1 MKISI
6 IGFSG
11 SGKSTLAKNLSRHY
25 NIPVMHMDSI
35 NFKENWILR
44 DKAEFNDTVKKFIDD
59 NESWIIDGN
68 YKSTCPERH
77 EKADLL
83 IFLDYNRFF
92 CYRSAKKRYKIYKGK
107 TREDMASGCDEK
119 FDKEFRKWLL
129 FEGRTKSRRQR
140 LLQTAKNHSNSL
152 IFKNRKQ
159 LFNYLSELGLE
170 DLKWN

>member
-35 NFKENWILR
+35 RFLENWKQR
-44 DKAEFNDTVKKFIDD
+44 DDEGFRIIVKDFIDR

-83 IFLDYNRFF
+83 IFLDYNRFV
-92 CYRSAKKRYKIYKGK
+92 CYRSAKKRYKMYKGK
-107 TREDMASGCDEK
+107 TRDDVASGCDEK

-140 LLQTAKNHSNSL
+140 LLQTAKNHPNSL

-159 LFNYLSELGLE
+159 LFKYYDENGIAY
-170 DLKWN
+170 DK

>member
-11 SGKSTLAKNLSRHY
+11 SGKSTLAKVLSRHY

-35 NFKENWILR
+35 RFLENWKER
-44 DKAEFNDTVKKFIDD
+44 DDEEFRTIVKDFIDS

-68 YKSTCPERH
+68 YRSIVPERH
-77 EKADLL
+77 GMADLL

-92 CYRSAKKRYKIYKGK
+92 CYSCAKKRYKMYKGK
-107 TREDMASGCDEK
+107 SRDDVARGCDEK
-119 FDKEFRKWLL
+119 FDKEFRRWLL
-129 FEGRTKSRRQR
+129 IEGRTKNRRQR
-140 LLQTAKNHSNSL
+140 LLQTAQNHSNSL

-159 LFNYLSELGLE
+159 LFKYYEKNGISY
-170 DLKWN
+170 DK

>member
-11 SGKSTLAKNLSRHY
+11 SGKSTLAKVLSKHY
-25 NIPVMHMDSI
+25 SIPVLHMDSI
-35 NFKENWILR
+35 HFLNNWKERSNE
-44 DKAEFNDTVKKFIDD
+44 EFNSIVKEFIDK

-68 YKSTCPERH
+68 YKNIIPERH
-77 EKADLL
+77 EVSDLL

-92 CYRSAKKRYKIYKGK
+92 CYRSAKKRYKMYKGQ

-119 FDKEFRKWLL
+119 FDKEFKMWLL
-129 FEGRTKSRRQR
+129 FKGRTKTRRQR
-140 LLQTAKNHSNSL
+140 LLQIAQNHPNSL

-159 LFNYLSELGLE
+159 LFKYYEENGITY
-170 DLKWN
+170 DK